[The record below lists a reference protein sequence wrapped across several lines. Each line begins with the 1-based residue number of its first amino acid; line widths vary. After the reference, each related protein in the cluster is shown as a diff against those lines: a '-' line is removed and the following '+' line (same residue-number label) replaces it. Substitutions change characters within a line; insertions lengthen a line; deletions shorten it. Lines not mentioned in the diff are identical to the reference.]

1 MNQPAYA
8 GWRLA
13 YGNLSIFAIAC
24 WATATFVGVDA
35 PMLIG

>member
-1 MNQPAYA
+1 MNRIEYA

-13 YGNLSIFAIAC
+13 YGNLSVFAIAC
-24 WATATFVGVDA
+24 WMTATFVGIDA